1 MKKLSALL
9 ICMLML
15 TSCGTTE
22 SFLEATESFLEEN
35 ESFFESPDYP
45 VVTYEIKNAVDGVYN
60 VTWQNSTGFP
70 DTKLNVEIKKRD
82 KVIYKYGCDD
92 KGDKSRPEKV
102 VHLFEY
108 DGGDIYYVQNNTPS
122 SYGRTIVYKPLC
134 FVVYDGENVY
144 DFMDNNNSI
153 CINNID
159 NSFIE
164 NPELWNE
171 KFESAS
177 EFLHEN
183 ITEQEIVDI
192 FDKCGYDSTYI
203 FEIYNYKG
211 EKEND

>member
-1 MKKLSALL
+1 MKKLFALL
-9 ICMLML
+9 ICLFML
-15 TSCGTTE
+15 TSCG
-22 SFLEATESFLEEN
+22 ATKSFLEEN
-35 ESFFESPDYP
+35 ETFFESPDYP
-45 VVTYEIKNAVDGVYN
+45 IVTYEIENVVDGVYN
-60 VTWQNSTGFP
+60 VAWQNSTGFP
-70 DTKLNVEIKKRD
+70 DTNLNVEIKKDDR
-82 KVIYKYGCDD
+82 VIYKYSCDE

-122 SYGRTIVYKPLC
+122 PYGSNVSKPLC
-134 FVVYDGENVY
+134 FVVYDGENVP

-159 NSFIE
+159 NSGIGNSE
-164 NPELWNE
+164 SWSK

-192 FDKCGYDSTYI
+192 FDKCRYDDQYI
-203 FEIYNYKG
+203 LKIYNYS
-211 EKEND
+211 EKD